1 MTATEYALYRVEMT
15 RRELMELSAK
25 IELGTDIANRLSEII
40 NKAIDEVEA
49 LADEG

>member
-1 MTATEYALYRVEMT
+1 
-15 RRELMELSAK
+15 MELSAK